1 MSLDLIDEGIDFL
14 NEVVMDMS
22 LHWLSPQSEELH
34 HRTNLVKTGHEQ
46 PLASI
51 FRNGWGCRPLTGN
64 ETTKRR
70 VSREVARNHAQGPKG
85 ESRLTQPTAPERGLN
100 VSARA
105 AHSSLGLSSFNANS
119 GSERVMGRTSKS
131 RKAPG

>member
-22 LHWLSPQSEELH
+22 LHRLSPQSEELH

-85 ESRLTQPTAPERGLN
+85 ESRLGSAPSSDAPIDRQAPER
-100 VSARA
+100 
-105 AHSSLGLSSFNANS
+105 SFWL
-119 GSERVMGRTSKS
+119 RF
-131 RKAPG
+131 